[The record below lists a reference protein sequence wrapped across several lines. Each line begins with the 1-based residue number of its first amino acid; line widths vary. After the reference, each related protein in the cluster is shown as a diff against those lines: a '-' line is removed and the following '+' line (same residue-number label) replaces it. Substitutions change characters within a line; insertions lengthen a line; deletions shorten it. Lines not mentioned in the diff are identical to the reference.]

1 MRVFLDEVAWLNT
14 LTGAVHDE
22 LCRQIFKALGASG
35 RAIRG
40 AERRCVNVDYITRTD
55 NNLRR
60 RSYEFCSC
68 TKVVLFG
75 RNSLY
80 FHSPTCAIVFVRVYI
95 APYCGNSLDV
105 CGTLDNGVVCRS
117 CLCYSTYQ
125 RTVTAV
131 TTCVARQTFEIIQLV
146 APLAPLAPISK
157 ATMSSKHPLVGQS
170 APVVSLPNADGTTYE
185 LKPGQEG
192 KPTAVFFYP
201 KAGAFLLFSL

>member
-1 MRVFLDEVAWLNT
+1 MRMYSNLVERCFTSCCNDFTSKALSSKEVRNDSMRVFLDEVAWFNT

-22 LCRQIFKALGASG
+22 LCRQISKALGESG

-55 NNLRR
+55 NNVRR

-117 CLCYSTYQ
+117 VVFVLQYVSAYCYRSDHVR
-125 RTVTAV
+125 RTD
-131 TTCVARQTFEIIQLV
+131 L
-146 APLAPLAPISK
+146 
-157 ATMSSKHPLVGQS
+157 
-170 APVVSLPNADGTTYE
+170 
-185 LKPGQEG
+185 
-192 KPTAVFFYP
+192 
-201 KAGAFLLFSL
+201 